1 MRSFDG
7 TSQFVSVK
15 DPKVTRIPCSSY
27 TFMHISED
35 DSPPFSLLNI
45 VVFGVPEHARIP
57 LGGREGEL
65 QLEEVHGPGVS

>member
-1 MRSFDG
+1 
-7 TSQFVSVK
+7 
-15 DPKVTRIPCSSY
+15 
-27 TFMHISED
+27 MHISEN